1 MENLCGI
8 VAVKACVAVLLAL
21 VAALAGRRVKCPVL
35 VHVLWIV
42 VLLELLVPPLLE
54 VGVLPRPVLPGAA
67 GAESAATAVTRPPAG
82 LEVPY
87 ATAAIEADRVRP
99 SLAGAWP
106 AALGA
111 LWMAG
116 ALGVLLLAGVRM
128 WRFSRLLEHAT
139 EPTPELGAAA
149 SRLAAR
155 LRLSRCPRIRL
166 VPANIS
172 PMLRPRAGSLEL
184 LFPSALL
191 ARLRRGERD
200 ALLAH
205 ELAHVRRGDH
215 WVRLLELIAGA
226 LFWWHPVV
234 WWARTRLRLAEEQC
248 CDELVLATLPSR
260 AHDYARGL
268 VKTLEFLAADRPGL
282 PALAS
287 GVGGARILEE
297 RLTMIMK
304 RRLPRNLSR
313 PQRLVLALVAGAVL
327 VVFPTWADRSAE
339 LREQEQV
346 VAEHET
352 EIRESLLALE
362 REAQD
367 LEGALREVRARQRE
381 LQAGL
386 ERQREELDLGR
397 LEARAAENEAAGYLE
412 RAEQLRVEHE
422 RLRGQAEI
430 EAERERIALDVER
443 AIAAEEAA
451 LRRKMLRCSR
461 RSRARF
467 VATSSGRSSSS
478 ARPARPGSAP
488 KSWRGKRSCD
498 RPSWNSTC
506 PTSPGSACTSRSR
519 GWRPPAGTTKPVTSN
534 ATWPCCN
541 VTSSRPRSIVSGRTG
556 WESSTPSS
564 SGWRS
569 SWSGCGTPAWTRRCS
584 GCSSRSKSWAAV
596 WTARTRSADQTSS
609 NLRVSGFLR
618 TLSASKTRPFIAT

>member
-313 PQRLVLALVAGAVL
+313 PQRLLLALVAGAVL

-397 LEARAAENEAAGYLE
+397 LEARAAEDEAAGYLE
-412 RAEQLRVEHE
+412 RAEQLRAEHE

-451 LRRKMLRCSR
+451 LRRKMLEAESSAIRGDEQR
-461 RSRARF
+461 AEQLEREAREARF
-467 VATSSGRSSSS
+467 RAEELARQAQLRQAELEQHMSHLARERMHEQIARLEAAGRHDE
-478 ARPARPGSAP
+478 ARDVERDLALLQRDLEQAAL
-488 KSWRGKRSCD
+488 D
-498 RPSWNSTC
+498 REREDRLGVLHSEFERL
-506 PTSPGSACTSRSR
+506 ALELERLR
-519 GWRPPAGTTKPVTSN
+519 DAGLDEEVQ
-534 ATWPCCN
+534 
-541 VTSSRPRSIVSGRTG
+541 RLQLEIEELGRRLDREDTV
-556 WESSTPSS
+556 
-564 SGWRS
+564 R
-569 SWSGCGTPAWTRRCS
+569 
-584 GCSSRSKSWAAV
+584 
-596 WTARTRSADQTSS
+596 
-609 NLRVSGFLR
+609 
-618 TLSASKTRPFIAT
+618 